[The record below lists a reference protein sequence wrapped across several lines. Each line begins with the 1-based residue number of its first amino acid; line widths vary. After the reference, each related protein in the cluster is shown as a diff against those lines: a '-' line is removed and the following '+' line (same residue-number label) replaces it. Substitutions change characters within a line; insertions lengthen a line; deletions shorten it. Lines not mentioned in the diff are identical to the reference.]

1 MKNLQDAGK
10 RKEFYKMKKAV
21 AVLLAAALAFQPL
34 AGTVAPVYGAQVQA
48 AAAGGGR
55 LEAEISSALLFPYTG
70 RVTVAV
76 SNGKGVQQQKELEIK
91 NGSPAIAEFSGL
103 PAGTYTVT
111 VRSEKFA
118 QYVQTVEV
126 ENNWT
131 HRIKV
136 CSAQTVLEGSPVP
149 GWIRPGDVDGDGD
162 IDKDD
167 SDALLA
173 AIQQN
178 QENAACDLN
187 NDGSVDIADLN
198 ILVQSLNEKQE
209 SSVAKLW
216 SFGRVQA
223 QGTTAVENLEAV
235 LANEGTAVL
244 KTANNQ
250 PVSQTNP
257 LSLDITLSDGA
268 DVPQIDGMVIK
279 TPAEIAADGTMAS
292 QIADGS
298 VEVYAPDG
306 SRTLQLSLDAGQKKL
321 AARTLRRGSASVA
334 MEADGSLVLDFGGQ
348 TAVKR
353 VVITITGTTKKDQ
366 ALAEIAKVD
375 FVNGMEN
382 RIPAPQ
388 LDIPSFTSVK
398 PGSRQLTAKWRPQQ
412 NVTGYELQISG
423 PVKGQSG
430 AVSDVISVAQNSC
443 TVSAIKKKNML
454 NYKEYTLKV
463 RSVNGE
469 WTSPWSEA
477 ATATPAPQKKPD
489 KPDNVSASGGYRSI
503 TVTWKDMDDSDGYM
517 VYYKEAG
524 ASEFQ
529 PVIDGFQQT
538 KEGTGRLRDNQYEI
552 TGLKEHASY
561 LVYVVSW
568 NEFGWSGQ
576 SLTAEAVTRSEA
588 EPQLPKYRLLNTSN
602 GKGKLTAHIVD
613 AKIGGDHSSMKQ
625 SPLDKDKKNSALGLV
640 DDDYSSYWSK
650 SDWDDGVHYP
660 SASKGMTITLDADYQ
675 INYFTFAAADQ
686 KGSVDLVRVEY
697 WDSKDAKTAKNTGA
711 RLLEKRDI
719 NDNIYYIV
727 KLNETIKANKIH
739 MSLGKSYSNRTE
751 MRVGEIHFHQY
762 ESLEDDIMSMYAD
775 EMHTTLKPD
784 VNAAKVQQL
793 KERLETADAASGE
806 KHPLYQELSLEIK
819 TAEEILNGKL
829 APAQTVSTQITAKK
843 DGHLGFGG
851 LNAWQPLGR
860 TAAAGETLLV
870 YVGHNTK
877 RTGDAADVS
886 LVFTQYHAE
895 AANVSRSVGLKI
907 GRNEITV
914 PKLASTAAERGGQLY
929 VAYTGNNASDK
940 YAVRVNGGSSIPVL
954 DVTGKT
960 LSERKAAVRSYITEL
975 EAYVT
980 GIESQHQAVHDGKE
994 NTKYAYDQK
1003 NCILNATD
1011 IVMKHMMYS
1020 IPASQTLAAL
1030 GNGGLEEKAEKLDNA
1045 LKAMEQMMAL
1055 FYQHKGLSDSTDAA
1069 AKGSNALP
1077 SQHLNIRYMRM
1088 FAGAFMYA
1096 AGNHIGVEWGSTS
1109 LPGAKDWG
1117 SFGWGICHEIGHN
1130 INQGAYAV
1138 AEVTNNY
1145 FAQLMK
1151 SINENGATRFQY
1163 QNVYEKVTSNT
1174 KGPASNVAT
1183 QLAMYW
1189 QLYLAYGTGTD
1200 DARMYDSYQQ
1210 QFDSLF
1216 FARVDTYARN
1226 PKKAPKGEVPLSGDS
1241 DQKLM
1246 RLACA
1251 AADKNILAFF
1261 ERWGMEPDKDTIAY
1275 AEKYEKETKAIYYV
1289 NEAVRKYRTDNKN
1302 ETGTVLDQDGVLTAE
1317 AQAKPGTNQVTVT
1330 IRAAKDKDLIHG
1342 YEISRSMTGN
1352 GKQQKSVVGF
1362 VPAAES
1368 GDVTVFTD
1376 TIYAVNNRVMDYE
1389 VRAVDKYL
1397 NYSNAVDAG
1406 SVKIQTDGVLDKSAW
1421 TVETDMV
1428 SADDVEIPADTDNP
1442 DSGYDAA
1449 GPQNVQQAKAN
1460 SIERIADGKEGADGT
1475 YRGTPKDAKKPA
1487 VITIDLHKTEAVT
1500 ALKYKGSAVASI
1512 TVELS
1517 EDGTKW
1523 NEVKTGYQGLAKET
1537 AADYHTIWFDSVQES
1552 AREEWIGT
1560 YDARYVRLKLSVT
1573 GEISIQEIEV
1583 CGPSGD
1589 NLEFYTAGT
1598 GQQVAVGILKED
1610 FTYGTKAEDVIPK
1623 GSLIFT
1629 GTYKGNPAYNLV
1641 LLYDTQGNV
1650 IGAKGSEVHAGQVI
1664 FAKVPQ
1670 QGNLGETSDGTWVYY
1685 VKPGQWKEDDLKQI
1699 KGVRG
1704 ELYRV
1709 DDAKEQ
1715 TGERVVS
1722 DTMVITLPSE
1732 LSQIT
1737 LEGNKIPD

>member
-1 MKNLQDAGK
+1 
-10 RKEFYKMKKAV
+10 
-21 AVLLAAALAFQPL
+21 
-34 AGTVAPVYGAQVQA
+34 
-48 AAAGGGR
+48 
-55 LEAEISSALLFPYTG
+55 
-70 RVTVAV
+70 
-76 SNGKGVQQQKELEIK
+76 
-91 NGSPAIAEFSGL
+91 
-103 PAGTYTVT
+103 
-111 VRSEKFA
+111 
-118 QYVQTVEV
+118 
-126 ENNWT
+126 
-131 HRIKV
+131 
-136 CSAQTVLEGSPVP
+136 
-149 GWIRPGDVDGDGD
+149 
-162 IDKDD
+162 
-167 SDALLA
+167 
-173 AIQQN
+173 
-178 QENAACDLN
+178 
-187 NDGSVDIADLN
+187 
-198 ILVQSLNEKQE
+198 
-209 SSVAKLW
+209 
-216 SFGRVQA
+216 
-223 QGTTAVENLEAV
+223 
-235 LANEGTAVL
+235 
-244 KTANNQ
+244 
-250 PVSQTNP
+250 
-257 LSLDITLSDGA
+257 
-268 DVPQIDGMVIK
+268 
-279 TPAEIAADGTMAS
+279 
-292 QIADGS
+292 
-298 VEVYAPDG
+298 
-306 SRTLQLSLDAGQKKL
+306 
-321 AARTLRRGSASVA
+321 
-334 MEADGSLVLDFGGQ
+334 
-348 TAVKR
+348 
-353 VVITITGTTKKDQ
+353 
-366 ALAEIAKVD
+366 
-375 FVNGMEN
+375 
-382 RIPAPQ
+382 
-388 LDIPSFTSVK
+388 
-398 PGSRQLTAKWRPQQ
+398 
-412 NVTGYELQISG
+412 
-423 PVKGQSG
+423 
-430 AVSDVISVAQNSC
+430 
-443 TVSAIKKKNML
+443 
-454 NYKEYTLKV
+454 
-463 RSVNGE
+463 
-469 WTSPWSEA
+469 
-477 ATATPAPQKKPD
+477 
-489 KPDNVSASGGYRSI
+489 
-503 TVTWKDMDDSDGYM
+503 
-517 VYYKEAG
+517 
-524 ASEFQ
+524 
-529 PVIDGFQQT
+529 
-538 KEGTGRLRDNQYEI
+538 
-552 TGLKEHASY
+552 
-561 LVYVVSW
+561 
-568 NEFGWSGQ
+568 
-576 SLTAEAVTRSEA
+576 
-588 EPQLPKYRLLNTSN
+588 
-602 GKGKLTAHIVD
+602 
-613 AKIGGDHSSMKQ
+613 
-625 SPLDKDKKNSALGLV
+625 
-640 DDDYSSYWSK
+640 
-650 SDWDDGVHYP
+650 
-660 SASKGMTITLDADYQ
+660 
-675 INYFTFAAADQ
+675 
-686 KGSVDLVRVEY
+686 
-697 WDSKDAKTAKNTGA
+697 
-711 RLLEKRDI
+711 
-719 NDNIYYIV
+719 
-727 KLNETIKANKIH
+727 
-739 MSLGKSYSNRTE
+739 
-751 MRVGEIHFHQY
+751 
-762 ESLEDDIMSMYAD
+762 
-775 EMHTTLKPD
+775 
-784 VNAAKVQQL
+784 
-793 KERLETADAASGE
+793 
-806 KHPLYQELSLEIK
+806 
-819 TAEEILNGKL
+819 
-829 APAQTVSTQITAKK
+829 
-843 DGHLGFGG
+843 
-851 LNAWQPLGR
+851 
-860 TAAAGETLLV
+860 
-870 YVGHNTK
+870 
-877 RTGDAADVS
+877 
-886 LVFTQYHAE
+886 
-895 AANVSRSVGLKI
+895 
-907 GRNEITV
+907 
-914 PKLASTAAERGGQLY
+914 
-929 VAYTGNNASDK
+929 
-940 YAVRVNGGSSIPVL
+940 
-954 DVTGKT
+954 
-960 LSERKAAVRSYITEL
+960 
-975 EAYVT
+975 
-980 GIESQHQAVHDGKE
+980 
-994 NTKYAYDQK
+994 
-1003 NCILNATD
+1003 
-1011 IVMKHMMYS
+1011 
-1020 IPASQTLAAL
+1020 
-1030 GNGGLEEKAEKLDNA
+1030 
-1045 LKAMEQMMAL
+1045 
-1055 FYQHKGLSDSTDAA
+1055 
-1069 AKGSNALP
+1069 
-1077 SQHLNIRYMRM
+1077 
-1088 FAGAFMYA
+1088 
-1096 AGNHIGVEWGSTS
+1096 
-1109 LPGAKDWG
+1109 
-1117 SFGWGICHEIGHN
+1117 
-1130 INQGAYAV
+1130 
-1138 AEVTNNY
+1138 
-1145 FAQLMK
+1145 MK

-1342 YEISRSMTGN
+1342 YEISRSLTGN
-1352 GKQQKSVVGF
+1352 GKHQKSVVGF

-1428 SADDVEIPADTDNP
+1428 SADDVEIPTDTDNP
-1442 DSGYDAA
+1442 DSGYDGA

-1598 GQQVAVGILKED
+1598 GQQAAVGILKED
-1610 FTYGTKAEDVIPK
+1610 FAYGTKAEDVIPK

-1732 LSQIT
+1732 LPQIT